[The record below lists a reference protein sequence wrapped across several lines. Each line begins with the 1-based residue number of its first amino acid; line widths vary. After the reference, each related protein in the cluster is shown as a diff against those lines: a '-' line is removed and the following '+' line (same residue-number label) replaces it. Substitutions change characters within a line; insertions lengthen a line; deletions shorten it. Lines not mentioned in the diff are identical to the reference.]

1 MTSSGRSHGEFE
13 PTFGAGADEPFVG
26 WVKPTANGV
35 APVGC
40 THTTMMRSLPCEV
53 EPRLSSVST
62 ESSSRM
68 RFHARL
74 SLMEGGRASYLD
86 LLNSGVLLTLVR
98 TGFWSAAIARPFR
111 RFHLLAVSHMPKVRV
126 RGRGFFYRAAGHN
139 RVPLVFLSGLGAD
152 HRAFARSQHYFEA
165 KFRVFTFDS
174 RDVGQ
179 SDRFS
184 DAYSTAD
191 MADDVAGWL
200 HQVSGQPAHV
210 LGHSLGGLI
219 AQELALRHP
228 QQVKSLILVSTHCG
242 ADLWRKAVMESW
254 VALKRDLEI
263 GEFTRA
269 VLPWLVAPPFYQHLS
284 QIDGLIEFAQR
295 NPWPQDADAFAR
307 QAGAAIRA

>member
-1 MTSSGRSHGEFE
+1 
-13 PTFGAGADEPFVG
+13 
-26 WVKPTANGV
+26 
-35 APVGC
+35 
-40 THTTMMRSLPCEV
+40 
-53 EPRLSSVST
+53 
-62 ESSSRM
+62 
-68 RFHARL
+68 
-74 SLMEGGRASYLD
+74 
-86 LLNSGVLLTLVR
+86 
-98 TGFWSAAIARPFR
+98 
-111 RFHLLAVSHMPKVRV
+111 MPKVRV

-165 KFRVFTFDS
+165 KFRVFTFDA

-184 DAYSTAD
+184 EAYSTAD

-200 HQVSGQPAHV
+200 DQVSGQPAHV
-210 LGHSLGGLI
+210 VGHSLGGLI
-219 AQELALRHP
+219 AQELALGHP

-254 VALKRDLEI
+254 VALKRDLDI

-307 QAGAAIRA
+307 QAGAATGHDTRKRIGQIGVPTMVLVGERDIVNPPKVSGELASGLRHARLIVLPDVGHLPHVEDPVRFLREVEQFLVDQER